1 MPVHKVQ
8 VDPRTSDIMDTLRG
22 VSALVVACVH
32 AFQIFLIPYF
42 GLGSASHVVTGVL
55 ATHAVTTFFVASG
68 FMICIS
74 VFRHR
79 NDDGTFRSRA
89 FAEARILR
97 IYPPLIAAV
106 LLTITVYFVISGFGL
121 HGAESYRL
129 GGEIDVARERAT
141 FEWDLLPSTFFLLYG
156 TFANAPAP
164 ISMDGPLWTLGY
176 EWWFYVLTFVFA
188 RLWNGVRLSTIV
200 PFAAGVWI
208 VLINHD
214 VFFIWFLV
222 IWLGGFV
229 LGAAYLSGALFRLSA
244 RSLALLA
251 LAVIATAV
259 IVGRKYLISDLLD
272 PFGSPHGKR
281 IWACVG
287 LLIAVGIASTIR
299 TRRDWRIP
307 SWITGLSAFSYTLY
321 VVHYPLLLLAYSLLH
336 PLTHGHGWL
345 FTMFVM
351 AATVP
356 PVVVLAALLARV
368 VENRSAIRRMISK
381 ALGRTQAVDA
391 NLRVDTMAES

>member
-1 MPVHKVQ
+1 
-8 VDPRTSDIMDTLRG
+8 MDTLRG

-32 AFQIFLIPYF
+32 AYQVFLLPYF
-42 GLGSASHVVTGVL
+42 GFGSPSHVVTGLL
-55 ATHAVTTFFVASG
+55 ATHAVTAFFVASG

-79 NDDGTFRSRA
+79 NEDGTFRGRA

-97 IYPPLIAAV
+97 IYPPLIAAI
-106 LLTITVYFVISGFGL
+106 LLTIGVYLVITGFQL

-141 FEWDLLPSTFFLLYG
+141 LEWNLLPSTFFLLYG

-164 ISMDGPLWTLGY
+164 INMDGPLWTLGF
-176 EWWFYVLTFVFA
+176 EWWFYVLAFVFA
-188 RLWNGVRLSTIV
+188 RLWNGLTLSTIV
-200 PFAAGVWI
+200 PFLAGVWI
-208 VLINHD
+208 VLTNHD
-214 VFFIWFLV
+214 VFFVWFLV

-229 LGAAYLSGALFRLSA
+229 LGGAYLSGALFRLSW
-244 RSLALLA
+244 RGVALLA
-251 LAVIATAV
+251 FAVIATAA
-259 IVGRKYLISDLLD
+259 IVGRKFLIVDLLD

-287 LLIAVGIASTIR
+287 LLIAVGIASAIR
-299 TRRDWRIP
+299 ARWDWRIP
-307 SWITGLSAFSYTLY
+307 GWITGLSAFSYTLY

-336 PLTHGHGWL
+336 PFTHGHGWL
-345 FTMFVM
+345 FTMFVA

-356 PVVVLAALLARV
+356 PIVIIAALLARI
-368 VENRSAIRRMISK
+368 VENRGAIRRLISK
-381 ALGRTQAVDA
+381 VLGRTQAVDA
-391 NLRVDTMAES
+391 NLRVDPIAKS

>member
-1 MPVHKVQ
+1 MPVHSVQ

-32 AFQIFLIPYF
+32 ASQIFLIPYF
-42 GLGSASHVVTGVL
+42 GLGSPTHVVTGLL

-79 NDDGTFRSRA
+79 NDDGTFRSLA

-97 IYPPLIAAV
+97 IYPPLIAAL
-106 LLTITVYFVISGFGL
+106 LLTIAVYLAITGFGL

-129 GGEIDVARERAT
+129 GGEVDVVRERAT
-141 FEWDLLPSTFFLLYG
+141 FEWNLLPSTFFLLYG

-164 ISMDGPLWTLGY
+164 INMDGPLWTLGF
-176 EWWFYVLTFVFA
+176 EWWFYVLAFVFA
-188 RLWNGVRLSTIV
+188 RLWNGLTLSTVV
-200 PFAAGVWI
+200 PFLAGVWI
-208 VLINHD
+208 VLTNHD

-229 LGAAYLSGALFRLSA
+229 LGGAYLSGVLFRLSW
-244 RSLALLA
+244 RGIALLA
-251 LAVIATAV
+251 FAIVATAA
-259 IVGRKYLISDLLD
+259 IIGRKYLIVDLLD

-287 LLIAVGIASTIR
+287 LLIAVGIASAIR
-299 TRRDWRIP
+299 AQWNWRIP
-307 SWITGLSAFSYTLY
+307 AWITGLSAFSYTLY

-336 PLTHGHGWL
+336 PFTHGHGWL
-345 FTMFVM
+345 FATFVM

-356 PVVVLAALLARV
+356 PIVAVAALLARV
-368 VENRSAIRRMISK
+368 VENRGAIRRLISK
-381 ALGRTQAVDA
+381 VLGRAQAVDA
-391 NLRVDTMAES
+391 NLRVDTIAKS

>member
-1 MPVHKVQ
+1 MPVHSVQ
-8 VDPRTSDIMDTLRG
+8 VDRKTSDIMDTLRG

-32 AFQIFLIPYF
+32 AYQVFLIPYF
-42 GLGSASHVVTGVL
+42 GFGSPSHVVTGLL
-55 ATHAVTTFFVASG
+55 ATHAVTAFFVASG

-79 NDDGTFRSRA
+79 NEDGTFRGRA

-97 IYPPLIAAV
+97 IYPPLIAAI
-106 LLTITVYFVISGFGL
+106 LLTIGVYFVIAGFQL

-141 FEWDLLPSTFFLLYG
+141 LEWNLLPSTFFLLYG

-164 ISMDGPLWTLGY
+164 INMDGPLWTLGF
-176 EWWFYVLTFVFA
+176 EWWFYVLAFVFA
-188 RLWNGVRLSTIV
+188 RLWNGLALSTIV
-200 PFAAGVWI
+200 PFLAGVWI

-214 VFFIWFLV
+214 VFFVWFLV

-229 LGAAYLSGALFRLSA
+229 LGGAYLSGALFRLSS
-244 RSLALLA
+244 RGLAVLA
-251 LAVIATAV
+251 LAVIATALL
-259 IVGRKYLISDLLD
+259 IGRRYLITDLLD

-281 IWACVG
+281 IWASVG
-287 LLIAVGIASTIR
+287 LLIAVGIAAAIR
-299 TRRDWRIP
+299 AQRDWRIP
-307 SWITGLSAFSYTLY
+307 RWITGLSAFSYTLY

-351 AATVP
+351 AATIP
-356 PVVVLAALLARV
+356 PVVFFAALLARV
-368 VENRSAIRRMISK
+368 VENRGAIRRLISK
-381 ALGRTQAVDA
+381 LFGRAQAVDA
-391 NLRVDTMAES
+391 ILRVDTISKS

>member
-1 MPVHKVQ
+1 MPVQKVQ
-8 VDPRTSDIMDTLRG
+8 IDPKTSEIMDTLRG

-32 AFQIFLIPYF
+32 AYQVFLIPYF
-42 GLGSASHVVTGVL
+42 GLGSPSHVITGLL

-79 NDDGTFRSRA
+79 DSDGSFQSRA

-97 IYPPLIAAV
+97 IYPPLIAAL
-106 LLTITVYFVISGFGL
+106 LLTISVYFVITGLGL

-129 GGEIDVARERAT
+129 GGEVDVVRERVT
-141 FEWDLLPSTFFLLYG
+141 FEWDSLPSTFFLLYG
-156 TFANAPAP
+156 TFPNAPAP
-164 ISMDGPLWTLGY
+164 IGMDGPLWTLGF
-176 EWWFYVLTFVFA
+176 EWWFYVLAFVFA
-188 RLWNGVRLSTIV
+188 RLWNGLTLSTIV

-208 VLINHD
+208 VLTNHD

-229 LGAAYLSGALFRLSA
+229 LGGAYLSGVLFRISRRGLV
-244 RSLALLA
+244 LLA

-259 IVGRKYLISDLLD
+259 LVGRKYLITDLLD

-287 LLIAVGIASTIR
+287 LLIAVGIASAIR
-299 TRRDWRIP
+299 AQRDWRIP

-321 VVHYPLLLLAYSLLH
+321 VIHYPLVLLAYSLLH
-336 PLTHGHGWL
+336 PFTHGHGWP
-345 FTMFVM
+345 FTAFFA
-351 AATVP
+351 AATVAP
-356 PVVVLAALLARV
+356 IVVIAALLARV
-368 VENRSAIRRMISK
+368 VENRGAIRRVISRMS
-381 ALGRTQAVDA
+381 GRRQAVDA
-391 NLRVDTMAES
+391 NLRIDTIAKS

>member
-1 MPVHKVQ
+1 
-8 VDPRTSDIMDTLRG
+8 MDTLRG

-32 AFQIFLIPYF
+32 AYQIFLIPYF
-42 GLGSASHVVTGVL
+42 GLGSLSHVITGIL

-79 NDDGTFRSRA
+79 NDDGTFRSWA

-97 IYPPLIAAV
+97 IYPPLIAAL
-106 LLTITVYFVISGFGL
+106 LLTIAVYLVIAGFGL
-121 HGAESYRL
+121 HGADSYRL
-129 GGEIDVARERAT
+129 GGEIDVAREHAT
-141 FEWDLLPSTFFLLYG
+141 LEWDLFPSTFFLLYG

-164 ISMDGPLWTLGY
+164 ISMDGPLWTLGF
-176 EWWFYVLTFVFA
+176 EWWFYVLAFVFA
-188 RLWNGVRLSTIV
+188 RLWNGFTLGTIL

-208 VLINHD
+208 VLTNHD

-229 LGAAYLSGALFRLSA
+229 LGGAYLSGTLFRLSS
-244 RSLALLA
+244 RGLAVLA
-251 LAVIATAV
+251 LAVVATAL
-259 IVGRKYLISDLLD
+259 IIGRKYLITDLLD

-287 LLIAVGIASTIR
+287 LLIAVGVASAIR
-299 TRRDWRIP
+299 IQRDWRIP
-307 SWITGLSAFSYTLY
+307 RWITGLSAFSYTLY
-321 VVHYPLLLLAYSLLH
+321 VIHYPLLLLAYSLLH

-356 PVVVLAALLARV
+356 TVVFFAALLARV
-368 VENRSAIRRMISK
+368 VENRGAIRRLISRVF
-381 ALGRTQAVDA
+381 GRAQAVDA
-391 NLRVDTMAES
+391 NLRVDTIAKS

>member
-1 MPVHKVQ
+1 VRNIQ
-8 VDPRTSDIMDTLRG
+8 VDPKTSDIMDALRG

-32 AFQIFLIPYF
+32 AFQVFLIPYF
-42 GLGSASHVVTGVL
+42 GFGSPSHVVTGLL

-79 NDDGTFRSRA
+79 NEDGTFRSRA

-97 IYPPLIAAV
+97 IYPPLIAALGV
-106 LLTITVYFVISGFGL
+106 TIAVYLVIAGFGL

-129 GGEIDVARERAT
+129 GGEVDVVRERAT
-141 FEWDLLPSTFFLLYG
+141 LEWNLLPSTFFLLYG

-164 ISMDGPLWTLGY
+164 INMDGPLWTLGF
-176 EWWFYVLTFVFA
+176 EWWFYVLAFVFA
-188 RLWNGVRLSTIV
+188 RLWNGISLRTIL

-208 VLINHD
+208 VLTNHD

-229 LGAAYLSGALFRLSA
+229 LGAAYLSGVLFRLSS
-244 RSLALLA
+244 RGIVLLA
-251 LAVIATAV
+251 LAVIATAL
-259 IVGRKYLISDLLD
+259 IVGRRYLITDLLD

-287 LLIAVGIASTIR
+287 LLIAVGIAGAIR
-299 TRRDWRIP
+299 TQRDWRIP
-307 SWITGLSAFSYTLY
+307 SWITGPAAFSYTLY

-356 PVVVLAALLARV
+356 PIVVIAALLARV
-368 VENRSAIRRMISK
+368 VENRGAIRRVISK
-381 ALGRTQAVDA
+381 IFGRAQAVDA
-391 NLRVDTMAES
+391 NLRQA